1 MSIIVDI
8 YKNLKILYKRNSHNA
23 LTKALSGFG
32 RAMNRLYENRN
43 HNIYSNGEVEI
54 LKKISKRNPEVIF
67 DVGANVGNYAME
79 VIRFCPKSKIY
90 AFEPVA
96 TTFEELQNNLDF
108 EDRVH
113 LMNKGLSDT
122 NDKIEFFIY
131 EGSEHTSHF
140 EIEGEEFENK
150 DSVTLDVVKGDDFMD
165 TENIDHIDLL
175 KIDVEGAEMKV
186 LNGFR
191 QALQNKQIDIIQFE
205 YGYINITTNI
215 LLKDYFRFLNDF
227 GYEVG
232 KIYPKSVDFREYQY
246 KHENFIESNY
256 LAVNRDKKEIIDLLS

>member
-1 MSIIVDI
+1 M
-8 YKNLKILYKRNSHNA
+8 
-23 LTKALSGFG
+23 
-32 RAMNRLYENRN
+32 
-43 HNIYSNGEVEI
+43 
-54 LKKISKRNPEVIF
+54 
-67 DVGANVGNYAME
+67 GNYARE
-79 VIRFCPKSKIY
+79 VIRFYPQAKIY
-90 AFEPVA
+90 AFEPVLK
-96 TTFEELQNNLDF
+96 TFEDLRSNLDF
-108 EDRVH
+108 ANNAL

-131 EGSEHTSHF
+131 AGSEHTSHF
-140 EIEGEEFENK
+140 EIEGEAFENK

-186 LNGFR
+186 LNGFLL
-191 QALQNKQIDIIQFE
+191 ALQNKQINIIQFE

-215 LLKDYFRFLNDF
+215 LLKDYYHFLNDL